1 MHIYKY
7 VQSHII
13 FLNQHVSVTSVT
25 TIRVSCNKNTI
36 KIQTIVHKCMIKP
49 LDFSVA
55 FHMVIRYQIILSL
68 KYSKIG
74 CAYVVCWMCIVD

>member
-1 MHIYKY
+1 
-7 VQSHII
+7 
-13 FLNQHVSVTSVT
+13 
-25 TIRVSCNKNTI
+25 
-36 KIQTIVHKCMIKP
+36 MIKP

>member
-1 MHIYKY
+1 
-7 VQSHII
+7 
-13 FLNQHVSVTSVT
+13 VT

-36 KIQTIVHKCMIKP
+36 KIQIIVQKCMIKP

-55 FHMVIRYQIILSL
+55 VHMVIRYQIILTL

-74 CAYVVCWMCIVD
+74 CVYVVCWMHIVNTLAEYKRKVCS